1 MSRCGTRPSIR
12 ARGQRRGPT
21 PRSARPGTTRPSRGP
36 GPSSLATSSPDTRGS
51 PTAHAGDATLDEAP
65 IARARSLV
73 GLKGYTTVHPIPL
86 GGCRRG
92 CLLLPRAAAHPA
104 RPLRMSKHDLPARPV
119 FRHTRDATWVHPT
132 AVTASL
138 AVTRQLQNA
147 TGISIKRVIRAL
159 NPPKGRHH
167 QPQRPSNQRRP
178 TTNRHRQRRP
188 HRTEHPILGI
198 LSIMSDR

>member
-1 MSRCGTRPSIR
+1 MSRCETRSSIR
-12 ARGQRRGPT
+12 ARGQRCGPT
-21 PRSARPGTTRPSRGP
+21 PRSARPGTTRPSQPRPAGP
-36 GPSSLATSSPDTRGS
+36 GPSSLATSSPDARGS
-51 PTAHAGDATLDEAP
+51 PTAHAGEATLDEAP

-92 CLLLPRAAAHPA
+92 CLLLPRAAAHPV

-119 FRHTRDATWVHPT
+119 FHHTRDATWAHPT
-132 AVTASL
+132 AVTAPL

-159 NPPKGRHH
+159 KPLKDVTINLNGR
-167 QPQRPSNQRRP
+167 RINAALRLTDNGVLTALSTPSP
-178 TTNRHRQRRP
+178 AY
-188 HRTEHPILGI
+188 
-198 LSIMSDR
+198 